1 MNSATVTIRELK
13 NKDTGI
19 DITVPTLKEIKG
31 LLQSTF
37 EFHVVV
43 VSKLPYFKSPKHK
56 ETDTVQFMVTKK
68 FNDFVELHSKL
79 DEKYAATVLPM
90 LPKKALIVND
100 VTARER
106 RVALDRFMIFLSSTP
121 KLCTSSILLEFLGV
135 NAIKAGKFRKDE
147 NVMEN
152 VSGSKDNTST
162 DIDTEENKEPEPNN
176 LFDEEEEEPEEDLFS
191 SPSDPTPRD
200 VTEESTSTQS
210 LRDKTKLF
218 EDQDFGGGINDT
230 EEDLFLVPGA
240 EDVGEKKQ
248 TFLFEDKDEEDD
260 LLNIDQDVENL
271 LQVSKDIKGDNS
283 VSNERPKPAPRV
295 KPIIPQKPHEDSD
308 MEVKGDNLQDD
319 GDASEPN
326 EAVKP
331 KPAPRQKPKVPD
343 RPKPKVIDK
352 PKPKLPDKPKPEIS
366 EKPKLGLEKSSN
378 KENVSSVDNLDTDD
392 IMKYIQQNTSQND
405 DDDLD
410 LFS

>member
-1 MNSATVTIRELK
+1 MIYNNYKSKMNSATVTIRELK

-37 EFHVVV
+37 EFH
-43 VSKLPYFKSPKHK
+43 
-56 ETDTVQFMVTKK
+56 
-68 FNDFVELHSKL
+68 L

-162 DIDTEENKEPEPNN
+162 DIDTEENKEPEP
-176 LFDEEEEEPEEDLFS
+176 
-191 SPSDPTPRD
+191 RD

-260 LLNIDQDVENL
+260 LLN
-271 LQVSKDIKGDNS
+271 
-283 VSNERPKPAPRV
+283 NERPKPAPRV
-295 KPIIPQKPHEDSD
+295 KPTIPQKPHEDSD